1 MSSRQ
6 DTRRQE
12 ARLRVLRHVAE
23 QPDAS
28 TRQLAKA
35 VGVSNGAAF
44 YVLRDLVDTGLVKT
58 ERFANAER
66 KSQYLHI
73 LTPEGLAE
81 KMRLTMKFL
90 QIKRQQYR
98 DLRAEVEALEEE
110 LAWSNVLSSD
120 HCS

>member
-1 MSSRQ
+1 MSNRQ

-28 TRQLAKA
+28 TRQIAKA

-44 YVLRDLVDTGLVKT
+44 YVLRALVDKGLVKA
-58 ERFANAER
+58 ENFANAER
-66 KSQYLHI
+66 KSQYIYL

-81 KMRLTMKFL
+81 KMRLTEKFL
-90 QIKRQQYR
+90 QIKRQEYR

-110 LAWSNVLSSD
+110 LARSNALSRD
-120 HCS
+120 HGS